1 MSNKKILK
9 NTLFLY
15 TRQIIIVLISLYT
28 LRVVINTLGIED
40 YGIYTVV
47 AGFVA
52 LLGFLPG
59 TLASATQR
67 FFAYAMGQGDE
78 LKLYQTFSVNL
89 VLYGLI
95 AFIAWII
102 LQTGG
107 LWYINNHLKI
117 PDGRMLAA
125 VSIYKLVTVSFVVSI
140 FSSPF
145 RAVTIAHEDMHIFAA
160 LSVIDA
166 VLKLVA
172 VILLDYV
179 AGDNL
184 ILYGQ
189 FLLINALIIA
199 VAYIII
205 CFKKYNECQIKKFY
219 WNGSLLRE
227 SLGFTGWTLFGQLS
241 TAFRNQAVTILINQA
256 FNPATVAARSIALT
270 VSSQVMVF
278 SSNLNTGLYPP
289 IIKSY
294 AAGNKEQ
301 MLSLISN
308 GSKLTFFLM
317 WVFALPMILEMETI
331 LRVWLKTPP
340 AEATLF
346 ARLALVESL
355 ILSISLPIA
364 TAARAPGKMKLYELS
379 LGTVQILIFFASWL
393 ALKAGYSAASV
404 FIIAIIA
411 NIIMFQMRLSI
422 VNILIDLPLYPY
434 YKKVLTPV
442 TLIILLSSLPGLLIH
457 NMLPDSIW
465 SFLLTIITCMIGSI
479 ITMYYIGLD
488 KVWREKILGFIT
500 KRLTKIGAKK

>member
-28 LRVVINTLGIED
+28 LRVVINTLGIQD

-78 LKLYQTFSVNL
+78 LKLYQIFSVNL

-95 AFIAWII
+95 AFIACII

-205 CFKKYNECQIKKFY
+205 CFKKYNECQVKKFY
-219 WNGSLLRE
+219 WNGSLLKE

-241 TAFRNQAVTILINQA
+241 TAFRNQAVTVLINQA

-340 AEATLF
+340 AEAMLF
-346 ARLALVESL
+346 TQLALVEAL
-355 ILSISLPIA
+355 IFSVSFPLT
-364 TAARAPGKMKLYELS
+364 TAARAPGRLKLYELS
-379 LGTVQILIFFASWL
+379 LGTIQISIFFASWL
-393 ALKAGYSAASV
+393 VLKAGYPAASV

-411 NIIMFQMRLSI
+411 NIVMFFMRLFI
-422 VNILIDLPLYPY
+422 INKLIDLPIRKY
-434 YKKVLTPV
+434 YKEVITPLSLV
-442 TLIILLSSLPGLLIH
+442 IILSTLPSITFEYFLKEGLVETIVIIIFSMTISTLS
-457 NMLPDSIW
+457 
-465 SFLLTIITCMIGSI
+465 
-479 ITMYYIGLD
+479 MYFIGLD
-488 KVWREKILGFIT
+488 RDIRSKVIAILQQKIFNG
-500 KRLTKIGAKK
+500 KK

>member
-95 AFIAWII
+95 ALITWII
-102 LQTGG
+102 LQTVG

-117 PDGRMLAA
+117 PEGRTLAA
-125 VSIYKLVTVSFVVSI
+125 VSIYKLVTISFVVSI

-199 VAYIII
+199 VAYIVI

-294 AAGNKEQ
+294 SAGNKEQ

-331 LRVWLKTPP
+331 LRIWLKTPP
-340 AEATLF
+340 VEATLF

-442 TLIILLSSLPGLLIH
+442 ILIILLSSLPGLLIH

-465 SFLLTIITCMIGSI
+465 SSLLTIITCMIGSI

-500 KRLTKIGAKK
+500 NRLMKIGAKK